1 MNFSESLN
9 LKHLLDDSQYVDN
22 TDNIRKLKHS
32 VHIRDD
38 IRTLETMKLS
48 NELLRKGQ
56 FDDFLELCKTSASF
70 LYNNYTDIFHK
81 VLKDELDLGM
91 MTQLLTVLKLI
102 EDEKIDQH
110 HGSVMAGKILKEMYI
125 DSAMKR
131 GDNLNKEYDAER
143 IEPVVG
149 KPISW
154 KEYKQMST

>member
-22 TDNIRKLKHS
+22 TETIRKLKHS

-38 IRTLETMKLS
+38 IRTLETLKVT
-48 NELLRKGQ
+48 NELLRTGQ
-56 FDDFLELCKTSASF
+56 FEDFLELCKISASF
-70 LYNNYTDIFHK
+70 LYNHYTDIFHK

-102 EDEKIDQH
+102 EEEKIDQH
-110 HGSVMAGKILKEMYI
+110 HGSVMTGKILKEMYI

-131 GDNLNKEYDAER
+131 GDNLNKEYEEAR